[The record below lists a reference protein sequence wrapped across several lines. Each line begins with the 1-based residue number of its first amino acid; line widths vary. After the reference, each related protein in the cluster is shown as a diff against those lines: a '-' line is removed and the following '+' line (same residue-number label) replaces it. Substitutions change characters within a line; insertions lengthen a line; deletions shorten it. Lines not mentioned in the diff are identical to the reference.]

1 MPGTSKVTTTIG
13 IRMPNELR
21 AEVMRIAERE
31 RRSIAWVV
39 VEAVAEYVKRD
50 EQAAKRRKPPSRD

>member
-1 MPGTSKVTTTIG
+1 MPGTSKTSTTIG

-39 VEAVAEYVKRD
+39 VDAVAEYVKRD
-50 EQAAKRRKPPSRD
+50 ELKGRKAPRD